1 MILSGLPDRLP
12 QICDASLVKTEC
24 AYKAYKDYPN
34 IAEFYHGVN
43 AKGKVFALISKIDGY
58 VNLWAQEEHRQELC
72 EFLRFLSPMG
82 IFTDTH
88 TADYLNL
95 KIKEECLVFKTLP
108 PYESIFNNENKQP
121 RELLNILR
129 QGLSIPDGDGFVADV
144 TFRVLHG
151 CAHFVTENNSGG
163 LLFTGDNNAII
174 NGIAV
179 ARDNR
184 GKGQG
189 SRIVKLLL
197 SRAQNKN
204 VYACC
209 TEKNKGFYLK
219 NGFSLIGKAAY
230 CEGK

>member
-1 MILSGLPDRLP
+1 M
-12 QICDASLVKTEC
+12 
-24 AYKAYKDYPN
+24 
-34 IAEFYHGVN
+34 
-43 AKGKVFALISKIDGY
+43 
-58 VNLWAQEEHRQELC
+58 
-72 EFLRFLSPMG
+72 
-82 IFTDTH
+82 
-88 TADYLNL
+88 
-95 KIKEECLVFKTLP
+95 
-108 PYESIFNNENKQP
+108 
-121 RELLNILR
+121 
-129 QGLSIPDGDGFVADV
+129 